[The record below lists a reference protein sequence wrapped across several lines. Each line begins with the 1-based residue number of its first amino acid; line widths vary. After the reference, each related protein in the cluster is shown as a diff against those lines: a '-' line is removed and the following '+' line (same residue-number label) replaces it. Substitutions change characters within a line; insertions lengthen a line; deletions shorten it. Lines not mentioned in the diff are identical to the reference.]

1 MRVGR
6 NHEIKLCADCKHH
19 SDGIC
24 TRKELSNYCA
34 ETVDKIKP
42 VLFQRNSYWLTDCGP
57 AGHNWE
63 AK

>member
-6 NHEIKLCADCKHH
+6 GHEIKLCSECRHH

-24 TRKELSNYCA
+24 TRKEL
-34 ETVDKIKP
+34 TVESTKP
-42 VLFQRNSYWLTDCGP
+42 ILFQRHSYWLTDCGP